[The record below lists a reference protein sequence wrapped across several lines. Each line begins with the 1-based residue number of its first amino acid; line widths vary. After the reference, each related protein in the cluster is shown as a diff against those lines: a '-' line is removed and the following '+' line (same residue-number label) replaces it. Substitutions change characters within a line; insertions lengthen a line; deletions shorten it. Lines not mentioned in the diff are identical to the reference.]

1 MPDGAGGS
9 FTYTVHRGD
18 TIVIASFGGIG
29 PD

>member
-1 MPDGAGGS
+1 MPDGSGGNVT
-9 FTYTVHRGD
+9 FTVHRGD